1 MATTTRIVTLEI
13 PRVGL
18 IPKKTVCRLA
28 AVSDRT
34 LLEWSKP
41 GKDGSAPLF
50 PVKPV
55 ISGRGKPNLYS
66 AEQIL
71 DWFRSLERSPIEL
84 PMEHIGSVKIQSEQL
99 KD

>member
-1 MATTTRIVTLEI
+1 MGTTTRVVTLEI

-41 GKDGSAPLF
+41 GKDGKPAIF

-55 ISGRGKPNLYS
+55 ISGRGKPSLYS
-66 AEQIL
+66 AEQII
-71 DWFRSLERSPIEL
+71 DWFKSLERAPIEL
-84 PMEHIGSVKIQSEQL
+84 PMEHIGAVKLQSERVEN
-99 KD
+99 